1 VDQHVNTFEVG
12 SKKYKTLIIKMAAKY
27 GSIQTTKA
35 NFVNLCDVGTI
46 LGLLCVLL
54 MLVSWAKKIQI
65 HMLKK

>member
-1 VDQHVNTFEVG
+1 
-12 SKKYKTLIIKMAAKY
+12 MATKY
-27 GSIQTTKA
+27 GSMETTKA

-54 MLVSWAKKIQI
+54 MLVSWAEKFQI

>member
-1 VDQHVNTFEVG
+1 MSTPLKWVQ
-12 SKKYKTLIIKMAAKY
+12 KKYKTLIIKMTIKY
-27 GSIQTTKA
+27 GSMETTKA

-54 MLVSWAKKIQI
+54 MLVSWVENFQI